1 MRSSRGVVAG
11 IAWPAGPRLR
21 ARDVLRPPRRQD
33 AFLVTYTLA
42 FVAVSMVCGAVFAAA
57 GPGALR
63 AQYPYQ
69 RASSYRQDLSDVE
82 YQLRF
87 ERDRDSRINLLYQQ
101 GDLATK
107 LGQFQDALDA
117 YEAIVAL
124 TPSPDDVD
132 AMQARFYQ
140 AEVYGQWGKYADA
153 IRAYEQIARR
163 PAAAGGQYAKTA
175 AERITLIRRLDS
187 YAERLASEGDP
198 AARAR
203 IIFEAAD
210 LYEKISDTAAAV
222 AEYER
227 FIGEHPNHELA
238 PEAQYHI
245 GQAYARKGMNAEA
258 VKAMQTVVDTYP
270 ASRFDSIAL
279 FKLGRLHLAQERPEE
294 ALKAFDRILDE
305 RPAFFK
311 RSEVYYLRAQCLE
324 EMGRADDAI
333 GAYGLFLRGVLEAG
347 ESVSMTDIGYASDTT
362 ALRAAVQ
369 AKMATLKADTP
380 TALLASAKRDGS
392 DGDYRSAVAALRHLT
407 EKHGEAP
414 EAAEAVALL
423 PEYETR
429 AHIQWYL
436 DEAGRSADTTTQARA
451 RVNAARLLDETLQ
464 DYENAIVLYRRVA
477 EMTPRPEPW
486 AGRALL
492 RLGVL
497 YLSRL
502 GDERRGLAALESLVE
517 HAPDGQNAAD
527 AYFRMGEVYR
537 AKNSPSEAIRAF
549 QLAAQ
554 VSNRVVA
561 LDGQVDS
568 TADLAAFR
576 IARVMF
582 EDQDEWLDCVE
593 TLRDFVRNRERS
605 PRLAAAW
612 LYLSRV
618 YEELGDL
625 DNATD
630 ATRMALTHVESSPI
644 QARWVRY
651 EFPEF
656 SDSPADSLLDW
667 MRHRA
672 GDLET
677 RGAGA
682 TPASLTPQR

>member
-1 MRSSRGVVAG
+1 MVSSVV
-11 IAWPAGPRLR
+11 
-21 ARDVLRPPRRQD
+21 
-33 AFLVTYTLA
+33 F
-42 FVAVSMVCGAVFAAA
+42 GAVG
-57 GPGALR
+57 GPEALGA
-63 AQYPYQ
+63 QHPYQ
-69 RASSYRQDLSDVE
+69 RAGSYRQDLADIE

-87 ERDRDSRINLLYQQ
+87 ERDRDSRINLLYQR

-107 LGQFQDALDA
+107 LAKYQDALDA
-117 YEAIVAL
+117 YDAIVAL
-124 TPSPDDVD
+124 APNPDDVD

-140 AEVYGQWGKYADA
+140 AEVYGQWGKYAEA
-153 IRAYEQIARR
+153 IRAYEGIARR

-175 AERITLIRRLDS
+175 AGRISRIRRLDS
-187 YAERLASEGDP
+187 YAARLGAEDGS

-210 LYEKISDTAAAV
+210 LYEKINDTGAAV

-227 FIGEHPNHELA
+227 FMREHPSHELA

-258 VKAMQTVVDTYP
+258 VRAMQTVVDTYP

-279 FKLGRLHLAQERPEE
+279 FQLGRLHLAQDRPGE

-311 RSEVYYLRAQCLE
+311 RSEVYYLRAQSLE

-333 GAYGLFLRGVLEAG
+333 GAYALFLRGVLEAG
-347 ESVSMTDIGYASDTT
+347 QSVSMTDIGYASDTT

-369 AKMATLKADTP
+369 AKMAALKADTP
-380 TALLASAKRDGS
+380 TALLASAKRDGI

-436 DEAGRSADTTTQARA
+436 EEASKAADTTTQARA

-517 HAPDGQNAAD
+517 HTPDGQDAAD

-537 AKNSPSEAIRAF
+537 AKKSPSEAIRAF
-549 QLAAQ
+549 QLALQ
-554 VSNRVVA
+554 VSSRSVV
-561 LDGQVDS
+561 LGDGQVDS

-582 EDQDEWLDCVE
+582 EDQAECLDCVE
-593 TLRDFVRNRERS
+593 ALRDFVRNREQS

-630 ATRMALTHVESSPI
+630 ATRMALAHVESNPI

-656 SDSPADSLLDW
+656 SDSPVDVLLAW
-667 MRHRA
+667 MRDRA